1 VNAYDQLLT
10 IRDDLERRGVKP
22 ETLATIDRYIVQ
34 AESQRDS
41 QLSISQSMILR
52 HLLSQRDVLNN
63 EAVHWDLL
71 GLAGDLDERRPVRN
85 DDDAPDATVDSDRR
99 PQHLR
104 SYYKKQKE
112 RERQVRRS

>member
-1 VNAYDQLLT
+1 MNAYDQLQT
-10 IRDDLERRGVKP
+10 IRGDLEQRSARP
-22 ETLATIDRYIVQ
+22 ETLALLDRFIAQ
-34 AESQRDS
+34 AEAQRDS

-63 EAVHWDLL
+63 EAIHMDLL
-71 GLAGDLDERRPVRN
+71 GLAGDLEERRPARN
-85 DDDAPDATVDSDRR
+85 DDALPDATVDTDHR

-112 RERQVRRS
+112 RERQARRS